1 ICTPL
6 EEKICDRMGLPQ
18 MVPPDMNGSGFG
30 TPFTISVEAAAGVS
44 TGISAHD
51 RSHTMA
57 VLIDPNSTPQ
67 DIVMPGHVFPLRARA
82 GGVLERR
89 GQTEASVDLARLA
102 GLTPAAVICEIMS
115 DDGTMARL
123 PELLAFGEK
132 HNMLTISVEAL
143 AQYRLEIGDT
153 NGAVEH
159 KAPSVVR
166 AAEAP
171 LPTDYGTFTAVV
183 YHDLRNNKEHML
195 LKMGDVTKDAFV
207 RVHSE
212 CLTGD
217 ILGSRKCDCGSQLEL
232 ALKKIGEEGK
242 GAVLYMRQEGRGI
255 GLANKMKAYALQ
267 AQGVDTLDANLQLG
281 LPADARRYDIAA
293 EMLKMENINDI
304 QLMTNNPKKIDG
316 LVEHGIRVNNRLAHE
331 IVTIEENDSYLHTKA
346 DRMGHIMSFN
356 GSAHAVKERD
366 KRQESRE

>member
-1 ICTPL
+1 MKKLATIPQAIEAFKAGQMVIIVDDEDRENEGDLAIAADFATPEAINFMATYGKGLICTPL

-153 NGAVEH
+153 NGAV
-159 KAPSVVR
+159 
-166 AAEAP
+166 
-171 LPTDYGTFTAVV
+171 
-183 YHDLRNNKEHML
+183 
-195 LKMGDVTKDAFV
+195 
-207 RVHSE
+207 
-212 CLTGD
+212 
-217 ILGSRKCDCGSQLEL
+217 
-232 ALKKIGEEGK
+232 
-242 GAVLYMRQEGRGI
+242 
-255 GLANKMKAYALQ
+255 
-267 AQGVDTLDANLQLG
+267 
-281 LPADARRYDIAA
+281 
-293 EMLKMENINDI
+293 
-304 QLMTNNPKKIDG
+304 
-316 LVEHGIRVNNRLAHE
+316 
-331 IVTIEENDSYLHTKA
+331 
-346 DRMGHIMSFN
+346 
-356 GSAHAVKERD
+356 
-366 KRQESRE
+366 